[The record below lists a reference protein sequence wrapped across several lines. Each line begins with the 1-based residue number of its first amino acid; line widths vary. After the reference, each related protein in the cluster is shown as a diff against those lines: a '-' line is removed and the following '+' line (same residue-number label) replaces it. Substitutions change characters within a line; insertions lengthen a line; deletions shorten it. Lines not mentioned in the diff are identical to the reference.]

1 MVLLSVLRTFVMK
14 VYPDEYRAAA
24 DVTYF
29 RMNGNSQGLWSV
41 ISEKIH
47 RFRELSEHN
56 ISNEIISNI
65 IGFNQS
71 EEKDALLRSCFKL
84 ESTIHFPSFIKYSFR
99 TEPYAIMPWSML
111 QDRQICKV
119 WLFVMMNPHNYE
131 KIWDLTPEKFK
142 GDSEFL
148 FFKNLYWDMRID
160 TLRQAHHRHRG
171 G

>member
-84 ESTIHFPSFIKYSFR
+84 ESK
-99 TEPYAIMPWSML
+99 
-111 QDRQICKV
+111 
-119 WLFVMMNPHNYE
+119 
-131 KIWDLTPEKFK
+131 
-142 GDSEFL
+142 
-148 FFKNLYWDMRID
+148 
-160 TLRQAHHRHRG
+160 
-171 G
+171 

>member
-1 MVLLSVLRTFVMK
+1 
-14 VYPDEYRAAA
+14 
-24 DVTYF
+24 
-29 RMNGNSQGLWSV
+29 
-41 ISEKIH
+41 
-47 RFRELSEHN
+47 
-56 ISNEIISNI
+56 
-65 IGFNQS
+65 
-71 EEKDALLRSCFKL
+71 
-84 ESTIHFPSFIKYSFR
+84 
-99 TEPYAIMPWSML
+99 ML